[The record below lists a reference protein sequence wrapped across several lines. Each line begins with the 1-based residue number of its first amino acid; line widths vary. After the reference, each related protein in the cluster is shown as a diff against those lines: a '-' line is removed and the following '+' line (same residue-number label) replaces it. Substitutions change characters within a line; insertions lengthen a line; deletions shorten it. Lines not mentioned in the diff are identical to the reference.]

1 MTIRD
6 LLRAFE
12 GKTKIDVQLETV
24 NPFNKSDVIYNSLYF
39 GEIRG
44 VDKISLTNYMEAR
57 IVETKLCID
66 EKGNPFISALM
77 EGSVL

>member
-6 LLRAFE
+6 LLEFFE
-12 GKTKIDVQLETV
+12 GKTKIDVKIVTV
-24 NPFNKSDVIYNSLYF
+24 NPFNKSDLIYNSLYC

-44 VDKISLTNYMEAR
+44 VNKISLINYMGAR
-57 IVETKLCID
+57 IVGAKLCID

-77 EGSVL
+77 TGSVL